1 MTYKDLI
8 SSIDTGENQIFLVY
22 GEEKYIIDEILSYVK
37 SRLDRV
43 FLDLNLTVVDDKN
56 VDMDKLV
63 ETLESTPFIDNKR
76 LVIIKN
82 SEFFKTGSKNFS
94 KEDEKKLVS
103 YIENPAASTILIFVP
118 GEIDKRSSIY
128 KAVKKNHTVY
138 EAVKLDHNQMVK
150 WCNEIIKKNGFSISL
165 SELDYFID
173 KTGYFYKDS
182 LKNLQD
188 IENEL
193 KKLSFVYQSKG
204 KIENSDI
211 DSVVIQNFESNI
223 FKLIDYIFKGNPKD
237 SLILYNGLI
246 KNEES
251 ALMVLTMISR
261 QILIIAKYFLLSQK
275 GYTQAMA
282 AQKLSVHPYVLKK
295 AAEQA
300 SKIDYGFCIKML
312 NLCLDTEYRIKT
324 GQISENI
331 GVELIIGKISQK
343 IKALKQR
350 VNI

>member
-8 SSIDTGENQIFLVY
+8 SNIDGRKNQIFLLH

-37 SRLDRV
+37 SRLNSI

-56 VDMDKLV
+56 ADMDKLI
-63 ETLESTPFIDNKR
+63 ETLESTPFIDDKR

-82 SEFFKTGSKNFS
+82 SEFFKTGSKSFS
-94 KEDEKKLVS
+94 KEEEKKLIS
-103 YIENPAASTILIFVP
+103 YIENPAASTIVVFVP
-118 GEIDKRSSIY
+118 AELDKRSSLY
-128 KAVKKNHTVY
+128 KAIKKNHCVY
-138 EAVKLDHNQMVK
+138 EAVKLDQGQMIR
-150 WCNEIIKKNGFSISL
+150 WCSDIIKKNRFSISP
-165 SELDYFID
+165 SELDYFIE

-204 KIENSDI
+204 KIENIDI
-211 DSVVIQNFESNI
+211 DNVVIQNFESNI

-275 GYTQAMA
+275 GYTQSMA

-300 SKIDYGFCIKML
+300 SKIDYSFCIKML
-312 NLCLDTEYRIKT
+312 NLCIDTEYRIKT

-343 IKALKQR
+343 IRELKQNVR
-350 VNI
+350 I

>member
-8 SSIDTGENQIFLVY
+8 SSIDMKKNQIFLVY
-22 GEEKYIIDEILSYVK
+22 GEEKYIIDEITSYAKSGLSK
-37 SRLDRV
+37 A
-43 FLDLNLTVVDDKN
+43 FFDLNLTIIDDKTP
-56 VDMDKLV
+56 DMDKLI
-63 ETLESTPFIDNKR
+63 EILESTPFIDDKR

-82 SEFFKTGSKNFS
+82 SDFFKTGSKCFS
-94 KEDEKKLVS
+94 KEDEKKIIA
-103 YIENPAASTILIFVP
+103 YTENPSAFTTVIFVP
-118 GEIDKRSSIY
+118 AELDKRSSLY
-128 KAVKKNHTVY
+128 KAVKKNHIIY
-138 EAVKLDHNQMVK
+138 EALKLDHNQMIK
-150 WCNEIIKKNGFSISL
+150 WCDKIIKKNNFSL
-165 SELDYFID
+165 PASELDYFID

-188 IENEL
+188 IENEI
-193 KKLSFVYQSKG
+193 KKLSFIFQSKG
-204 KIENSDI
+204 NIDTVDI
-211 DSVVIQNFESNI
+211 DAVVIQNFESNI

-275 GYTQAMA
+275 GYTASMA

-295 AAEQA
+295 AAEHA

-343 IKALKQR
+343 IKSLKQR
-350 VNI
+350 INI